1 MRMIFYWVLTPIAP
15 KHSQELENINILMV
29 ASLRW
34 TDQANEVNGP
44 NCYEMKPSSIKLNPT
59 PTKGTQSHHP
69 SLSSNLDRCDLSIC
83 LYFFNLLCFL
93 FFIFMYDELWTYLVI
108 CECVLEFWIVML
120 CLGILLVSVKRL
132 CLNKVDYLLIE
143 GAPLILFILICLVI
157 ILRFLSAW

>member
-1 MRMIFYWVLTPIAP
+1 MIFYWVLTPIAP

-34 TDQANEVNGP
+34 TDQANEVNGL

-93 FFIFMYDELWTYLVI
+93 FLCMMSYEPILWFVNASLNFELL
-108 CECVLEFWIVML
+108 CCVWAFCSCQSRDYVWIKWIT
-120 CLGILLVSVKRL
+120 CLL
-132 CLNKVDYLLIE
+132 KVL
-143 GAPLILFILICLVI
+143 PLYY
-157 ILRFLSAW
+157 SY

>member
-69 SLSSNLDRCDLSIC
+69 SLSSNLVRCDLSIC

-93 FFIFMYDELWTYLVI
+93 F
-108 CECVLEFWIVML
+108 L
-120 CLGILLVSVKRL
+120 CMMSYEPILLS
-132 CLNKVDYLLIE
+132 YY
-143 GAPLILFILICLVI
+143 ILFFQFFVI
-157 ILRFLSAW
+157 GNEVLLALLHLGMVFLKVSYFSLSLSQSASWEVPSHLF